1 MKLKQKSTFISLFS
15 VAVAIFSIAFIAVPS
30 ASAAPTDA
38 RTTAYVAACMKQAG
52 AKQADCQTEAN
63 NVLNACADNQDQA
76 GAASVEDCMS
86 TATKNLTTKT
96 TACQGATDQAACS
109 QAVGNCITNNPTDTA
124 KQQACI
130 TAAKNSA
137 SGSNTQQPGGSNSST
152 VSGNGGKCGGA
163 TTVILDCGG
172 KSGEDAIGDLLKQ
185 FVLLLSLGVGIVA
198 TGAIIYGAILYS
210 SARDNASQTQ
220 QAIGVI
226 RNAVIGIIL
235 YIFMV
240 AIVNWLVP
248 GGVFT

>member
-1 MKLKQKSTFISLFS
+1 
-15 VAVAIFSIAFIAVPS
+15 
-30 ASAAPTDA
+30 
-38 RTTAYVAACMKQAG
+38 MKQAG
-52 AKQADCQTEAN
+52 AKQTDCQTEADHL
-63 NVLNACADNQDQA
+63 LNACTDNQSQP
-76 GAASVEDCMS
+76 GAASVDSCMN
-86 TATKNLTTKT
+86 TATQKLNTEITE
-96 TACQGATDQAACS
+96 CQNATDKAACKT
-109 QAVGNCITNNPTDTA
+109 AVGNCISNNPSDAT
-124 KQQACI
+124 KRQACI
-130 TAAKNSA
+130 TAAKSSNN
-137 SGSNTQQPGGSNSST
+137 SGSGTNTQQQGGSTSST
-152 VSGNGGKCGGA
+152 ISANGGKCGGA

-172 KSGEDAIGDLLKQ
+172 KSGEEAIGDLLKQ